1 MVSVDIAVPVVEHAE
16 SLFTV
21 NARGQIESSISRIE
35 SYPVIAVRID
45 SLAFTD
51 SPRLGGAD
59 EAHVRA
65 LAELGDELPPII
77 VHRPTMRVID
87 GTHRVRAYQLNG
99 YSTINARLIDCDDR
113 AAFVLAVRANVTHG
127 LPLSYSDRVAAA
139 SRIIRT
145 NPHWSNR
152 AVAAATALSDKTV
165 SKIRARSAGTQPGSG
180 VRLGQDGRLR
190 PLDSGHQRVQAAAL
204 LRERPGASL
213 REVARATGL
222 SPATVSDVRA
232 RLGRG
237 EHPVPGKYC
246 RQDQNAGVVLSAQRR
261 PARSAASTAKQ
272 VRPDPAATRAL
283 LTQLTKDPSM
293 RLTEAGRRSLLL
305 LQRWVVDGEGL
316 AELGNGLPEH
326 WAEVVADLARG
337 CAAAWGSL
345 AAELQQQQV

>member
-1 MVSVDIAVPVVEHAE
+1 M
-16 SLFTV
+16 
-21 NARGQIESSISRIE
+21 SRIE
-35 SYPVIAVRID
+35 SYPVTAVRID
-45 SLAFTD
+45 SLAFAD

-77 VHRPTMRVID
+77 VHRGTMRVID
-87 GTHRVRAYQLNG
+87 GTHRVRACQLNG
-99 YSTINARLIDCDDR
+99 YTTINARLIDCDDR
-113 AAFVLAVRANVTHG
+113 AAFVLAVKANVTHG

-145 NPHWSNR
+145 NSHWSNR

-165 SKIRARSAGTQPGSG
+165 SKIRARSEGEQPGSG

-237 EHPVPGKYC
+237 DHPVPGRYWHQK
-246 RQDQNAGVVLSAQRR
+246 RNGEVVLPAQRQTAR
-261 PARSAASTAKQ
+261 PATTAG
-272 VRPDPAATRAL
+272 RPTWPDPAATRVL
-283 LTQLTKDPSM
+283 LAQLTKDPSM

-305 LQRWVVDGEGL
+305 LQRWVVDGDGL

-345 AAELQQQQV
+345 AAELQQ